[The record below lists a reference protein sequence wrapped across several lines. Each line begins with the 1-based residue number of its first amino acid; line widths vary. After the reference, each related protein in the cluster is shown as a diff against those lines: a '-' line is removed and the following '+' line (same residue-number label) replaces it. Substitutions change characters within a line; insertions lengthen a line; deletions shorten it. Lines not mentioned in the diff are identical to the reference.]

1 MRATGRDLF
10 LDKGGRRKYLFYTF
24 FLRGQ
29 GGLDDDLGER
39 VASDEDLIEEKG
51 REIQCKGTTE
61 VALFITTDEVLW
73 LTAKHKN

>member
-1 MRATGRDLF
+1 MF
-10 LDKGGRRKYLFYTF
+10 LDKGGEESIYLTPF

-51 REIQCKGTTE
+51 RDIRCKGTTG

-73 LTAKHKN
+73 LTAKHKK